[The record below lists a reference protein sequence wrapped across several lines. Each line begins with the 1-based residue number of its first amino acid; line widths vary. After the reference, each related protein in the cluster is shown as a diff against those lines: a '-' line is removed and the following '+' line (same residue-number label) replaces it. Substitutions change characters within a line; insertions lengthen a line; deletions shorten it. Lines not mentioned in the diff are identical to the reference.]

1 MNLLLIL
8 TLCIFFSKEFTFPLT
23 KQMSSIIEVLF
34 DFFCHNNLKI
44 MASDNMLSD
53 DILISIGPSIVIP
66 LPSSMA
72 ERIKRLPVS
81 RAVKLTLRVAFWF
94 TVNVVIIFEAWLEKY
109 S

>member
-1 MNLLLIL
+1 
-8 TLCIFFSKEFTFPLT
+8 
-23 KQMSSIIEVLF
+23 
-34 DFFCHNNLKI
+34 

-81 RAVKLTLRVAFWF
+81 RAVKLTLQVAFWF

-109 S
+109 SYVKKLK